1 MKAFYDG
8 TMQDVSD
15 RQRFRNSFAAEMFLG
30 QRNLTPSI
38 ASMTIDSNESDAST
52 LPDKVPALM
61 RARVTGH
68 ESTCLSFMTSV
79 K

>member
-1 MKAFYDG
+1 MMAP
-8 TMQDVSD
+8 MQDVSG
-15 RQRFRNSFAAEMFLG
+15 RQRFWNSFAAEMFLG
-30 QRNLTPSI
+30 QRNLAPSI

-52 LPDKVPALM
+52 IPDKVPALM
-61 RARVTGH
+61 RARVTRR